1 MKTTKLVE
9 KIRESMTTAG
19 LSADDKSP
27 LLVALSGGADSVALL
42 RALLELGYDCVA
54 AHCNFHLRG
63 DESMRDERFVRDL
76 CQRLG
81 VELHVQD
88 FDVEAYKRTRRGVST
103 EMACRSL
110 RYDWFYEL
118 TMALKCRPV
127 AVAHHAD
134 DNLETF
140 FLNLLRGTG
149 INGLV
154 GMRTYDRWA
163 RIVRPM
169 LGVTRGQ
176 VLQYLHDI
184 GQDYVTDSTNLQN
197 DYRRNRLRNVVLPAI
212 DREFDNARQRIA
224 DTMRHLDD
232 ERELLDYLV
241 ARIEEDDVG
250 FYDEDTGD
258 WCYCRQK
265 LLEAPKPGMMLY
277 ALLRRSGFNRT
288 QCDQAVKASVGA
300 TFHTSSHTL
309 TVERKSFLVQWNTDT
324 SKSSSSSDDEIEID
338 WGMERQ
344 LDGRLATV
352 DGGEPFA
359 PSMVDG
365 KRRVAFNN
373 CIMSCSRV
381 VLRHWRKGDRFKP
394 FGMKGTKLI
403 SDLFVDLKFTAEQ
416 KKAVWLMEA
425 DGEIVWVLGAR
436 AAQAFVVEPGSTD
449 YVLCNYS

>member
-19 LSADDKSP
+19 LSADDKSR

-88 FDVEAYKRTRRGVST
+88 FDVEAYKRLHRGVST

-309 TVERKSFLVQWNTDT
+309 TVERKSFLVQRNT
-324 SKSSSSSDDEIEID
+324 SSSDGQSSDGEIVVD
-338 WGMERQ
+338 FDRQ
-344 LDGRLATV
+344 WHLQGRLEAV
-352 DGGEPFA
+352 AGREPFA
-359 PSMVDG
+359 TTMVDG
-365 KRRVAFNN
+365 KRRVAFGPGIRR
-373 CIMSCSRV
+373 CTRV
-381 VLRHWRKGDRFKP
+381 ALRHWRKGDRMRP
-394 FGMKGTKLI
+394 FGMRGTKLI

>member
-19 LSADDKSP
+19 LSADDKSR

-88 FDVEAYKRTRRGVST
+88 FDVEAYKRLHRGVST

-309 TVERKSFLVQWNTDT
+309 TVERKSFLVQRNT
-324 SKSSSSSDDEIEID
+324 SSSDGQSSDGEIVVD
-338 WGMERQ
+338 FDRQ
-344 LDGRLATV
+344 WHLQGRLEAV
-352 DGGEPFA
+352 AGREPFA
-359 PSMVDG
+359 TTMVDG
-365 KRRVAFNN
+365 KQRVAFGPGIRR
-373 CIMSCSRV
+373 CTRV
-381 VLRHWRKGDRFKP
+381 ALRHWRKGDRMRP
-394 FGMKGTKLI
+394 FGMRGTKLI

>member
-19 LSADDKSP
+19 LSADDKSR

-88 FDVEAYKRTRRGVST
+88 FDVEAYKRLHRGVST

-184 GQDYVTDSTNLQN
+184 GQDYVVDSTNLEN

-309 TVERKSFLVQWNTDT
+309 TVERKSFLVQRDT
-324 SKSSSSSDDEIEID
+324 SSSDGQSSDGEIVVD
-338 WGMERQ
+338 FDRQ
-344 LDGRLATV
+344 WHLQGRLEAV
-352 DGGEPFA
+352 AGREPFA
-359 PSMVDG
+359 TTMVDG
-365 KRRVAFNN
+365 KRRVAFGPGIRR
-373 CIMSCSRV
+373 CTRV
-381 VLRHWRKGDRFKP
+381 ALRHWRKGDRMRP
-394 FGMKGTKLI
+394 FGMRGTKLI

-449 YVLCNYS
+449 YVLLTYS

>member
-19 LSADDKSP
+19 LSADDKSR

-63 DESMRDERFVRDL
+63 DESMRDERFVRNL

-88 FDVEAYKRTRRGVST
+88 FDVEAYKRLHRGVST
-103 EMACRSL
+103 EMACRKL

-309 TVERKSFLVQWNTDT
+309 TVERKSFLVQRNT
-324 SKSSSSSDDEIEID
+324 SSSDGQSSDGEIVVD
-338 WGMERQ
+338 FDRQ
-344 LDGRLATV
+344 WHLQGRLEAV
-352 DGGEPFA
+352 AGREPFA
-359 PSMVDG
+359 TTMVDG
-365 KRRVAFNN
+365 KRRVAFGPGIRR
-373 CIMSCSRV
+373 CTRV
-381 VLRHWRKGDRFKP
+381 ALRHWRKGDRMRP
-394 FGMKGTKLI
+394 FGMRGTKLI

-449 YVLCNYS
+449 YVLLTYS

>member
-19 LSADDKSP
+19 LSADDKSR

-63 DESMRDERFVRDL
+63 DESMRDELFVRDL

-88 FDVEAYKRTRRGVST
+88 FDVEAYKRLHRGVST

-212 DREFDNARQRIA
+212 DREFDNARHRIA

-309 TVERKSFLVQWNTDT
+309 TVERKSFLVQRDT
-324 SKSSSSSDDEIEID
+324 SSSDGQSSDGEIVVD
-338 WGMERQ
+338 FDRQ
-344 LDGRLATV
+344 WHLQGRLEAV
-352 DGGEPFA
+352 AGREPFA
-359 PSMVDG
+359 TTMVDG
-365 KRRVAFNN
+365 KRRVAFGPGIRR
-373 CIMSCSRV
+373 CTRV
-381 VLRHWRKGDRFKP
+381 VLRHWRKGDRMRP
-394 FGMKGTKLI
+394 FGMRGTKLI

-449 YVLCNYS
+449 YVLLTYS

>member
-19 LSADDKSP
+19 LSADDKSR

-88 FDVEAYKRTRRGVST
+88 FDVEAYKRLHRGVST

-309 TVERKSFLVQWNTDT
+309 TVERKSFLVQRNT
-324 SKSSSSSDDEIEID
+324 SSSDGQSSDGEIVVD
-338 WGMERQ
+338 FDRQ
-344 LDGRLATV
+344 WHLQGRLEAV
-352 DGGEPFA
+352 AGREPFA
-359 PSMVDG
+359 TTMVDG
-365 KRRVAFNN
+365 KRRVAFGPGIRR
-373 CIMSCSRV
+373 CTRV
-381 VLRHWRKGDRFKP
+381 ALRHWRKGDRMRP
-394 FGMKGTKLI
+394 FGMRGTKLI

-449 YVLCNYS
+449 YVLLTYS

>member
-19 LSADDKSP
+19 LSADDKSR

-309 TVERKSFLVQWNTDT
+309 TVERKSFLVQWNT
-324 SKSSSSSDDEIEID
+324 SSSDGHSSDGEIVVD
-338 WGMERQ
+338 FDRQ
-344 LDGRLATV
+344 WHLQGRLEAV
-352 DGGEPFA
+352 AGREPFA
-359 PSMVDG
+359 TTMVDG
-365 KRRVAFNN
+365 KRRVAFDPGIRR
-373 CIMSCSRV
+373 CTRV
-381 VLRHWRKGDRFKP
+381 ALRHWRKGDRMRP
-394 FGMKGTKLI
+394 FGMRGTKLI

-449 YVLCNYS
+449 YVLLTYS

>member
-19 LSADDKSP
+19 LSADDKSR

-88 FDVEAYKRTRRGVST
+88 FDVEAYKRLHRGVST

-309 TVERKSFLVQWNTDT
+309 TVERKSFLVQRNT
-324 SKSSSSSDDEIEID
+324 SSSDGQSSDGEIVVD
-338 WGMERQ
+338 FDRQ
-344 LDGRLATV
+344 WHLQGRLEAV
-352 DGGEPFA
+352 AGREPFA
-359 PSMVDG
+359 TTMVDG
-365 KRRVAFNN
+365 KRRVAFGPGIRR
-373 CIMSCSRV
+373 CTRV
-381 VLRHWRKGDRFKP
+381 ALRHWRKGDRMRP
-394 FGMKGTKLI
+394 FGMRGTKLI

-449 YVLCNYS
+449 YVLLTYF

>member
-19 LSADDKSP
+19 LSADDKSR

-103 EMACRSL
+103 EMACRGL

-309 TVERKSFLVQWNTDT
+309 TVERKSFLVQRDT
-324 SKSSSSSDDEIEID
+324 SSSDGQSSDGEIVVD
-338 WGMERQ
+338 FDRQ
-344 LDGRLATV
+344 WHLQGRLEAV
-352 DGGEPFA
+352 AGREPFA
-359 PSMVDG
+359 TTMVDG
-365 KRRVAFNN
+365 KRRVAFGPGIRR
-373 CIMSCSRV
+373 CTRV
-381 VLRHWRKGDRFKP
+381 ALRHWRKGDRMRP
-394 FGMKGTKLI
+394 FGMRGTKLI

-449 YVLCNYS
+449 YVLLTFS

>member
-19 LSADDKSP
+19 LSADDKSR

-309 TVERKSFLVQWNTDT
+309 TVERKSFLVQRNT
-324 SKSSSSSDDEIEID
+324 SSSDGHSSDGEIVVD
-338 WGMERQ
+338 FDRQ
-344 LDGRLATV
+344 WHLQGRLEAV
-352 DGGEPFA
+352 AGREPFA
-359 PSMVDG
+359 TTMVDG
-365 KRRVAFNN
+365 KRRVAFGPGIRR
-373 CIMSCSRV
+373 CTRV
-381 VLRHWRKGDRFKP
+381 ALRHWRKGDRMRP
-394 FGMKGTKLI
+394 FGMRGTKLI

-416 KKAVWLMEA
+416 KKAAWLMEA

-449 YVLCNYS
+449 YVLLTYS

>member
-19 LSADDKSP
+19 LSADDKSR

-88 FDVEAYKRTRRGVST
+88 FDVEAYKRLHRGVST

-309 TVERKSFLVQWNTDT
+309 TVERKSFLVQRDT
-324 SKSSSSSDDEIEID
+324 SSSDGQSSDGEIVVD
-338 WGMERQ
+338 FDRQ
-344 LDGRLATV
+344 WHLQGRLEAV
-352 DGGEPFA
+352 AGREPFA
-359 PSMVDG
+359 TTMVDG
-365 KRRVAFNN
+365 KRRVAFGPGIRR
-373 CIMSCSRV
+373 CTRV
-381 VLRHWRKGDRFKP
+381 ALRHWRKGDRMRP
-394 FGMKGTKLI
+394 FGMRGTKLI

-449 YVLCNYS
+449 YVLLTYS

>member
-19 LSADDKSP
+19 LSADDKSR

-88 FDVEAYKRTRRGVST
+88 FDVEAYKRLHRGVST

-224 DTMRHLDD
+224 DTMWHLDD

-309 TVERKSFLVQWNTDT
+309 TVERKSFLVQRNT
-324 SKSSSSSDDEIEID
+324 SSSDGQSSDGEIVVD
-338 WGMERQ
+338 FDRQ
-344 LDGRLATV
+344 WHLQGRLEAV
-352 DGGEPFA
+352 AGREPFA
-359 PSMVDG
+359 TTMVDG
-365 KRRVAFNN
+365 KRRVAFGPGIRR
-373 CIMSCSRV
+373 CTRV
-381 VLRHWRKGDRFKP
+381 ALRHWRKGDRMRP
-394 FGMKGTKLI
+394 FGMRGTKLI

-449 YVLCNYS
+449 YVLLTYS

>member
-19 LSADDKSP
+19 LSADDKSR

-88 FDVEAYKRTRRGVST
+88 FDVEAYKRLHRGVST

-184 GQDYVTDSTNLQN
+184 GQGYVTDSTNLQN

-309 TVERKSFLVQWNTDT
+309 TVERKSFLVQRNT
-324 SKSSSSSDDEIEID
+324 SSSDGQSSDGEIVVD
-338 WGMERQ
+338 FDRQ
-344 LDGRLATV
+344 WHLQGRLEAV
-352 DGGEPFA
+352 AGREPFA
-359 PSMVDG
+359 TTMVDG
-365 KRRVAFNN
+365 KRRVAFGPGIRR
-373 CIMSCSRV
+373 CTRV
-381 VLRHWRKGDRFKP
+381 ALRHWRKGDRMRP
-394 FGMKGTKLI
+394 FGMRGTKLI

>member
-19 LSADDKSP
+19 LSADDKSR

-88 FDVEAYKRTRRGVST
+88 FDVEAYKRLHRGVST

-309 TVERKSFLVQWNTDT
+309 TVERKSFLVQRDT
-324 SKSSSSSDDEIEID
+324 SSSDGQSSDGEIVVD
-338 WGMERQ
+338 FDRQ
-344 LDGRLATV
+344 WHLQGRLEAV
-352 DGGEPFA
+352 AGREPFA
-359 PSMVDG
+359 TTMVDG
-365 KRRVAFNN
+365 KRRVAFGPGIRR
-373 CIMSCSRV
+373 CTRV
-381 VLRHWRKGDRFKP
+381 ALRHWRKGDRMRP
-394 FGMKGTKLI
+394 FGMRGTKLI

>member
-1 MKTTKLVE
+1 MMHQVVE
-9 KIRESMTTAG
+9 KIAQAMAAAG
-19 LSADDKSP
+19 LSPGGKHP

-154 GMRTYDRWA
+154 GMRPYDRLA

-169 LGVTRGQ
+169 LGLTRGQ

-197 DYRRNRLRNVVLPAI
+197 DYLRNRLRNVVLPAI

-232 ERELLDYLV
+232 ERELLDFLV
-241 ARIEEDDVG
+241 ARLEEDDVG
-250 FYDEDTGD
+250 VYDEDTGD

-277 ALLRRSGFNRT
+277 ALIRRSGFNRT

-300 TFHTSSHTL
+300 KFFSERFTL
-309 TVERKSFLVQWNTDT
+309 TVERKVFLVQSDAGLCDDT
-324 SKSSSSSDDEIEID
+324 AESDEEIVVDFDSE
-338 WGMERQ
+338 WH
-344 LDGRLATV
+344 LDGRLSVVARRQ
-352 DGGEPFA
+352 PFA
-359 PSMVDG
+359 TTMVDG
-365 KRRVAFNN
+365 KRCVAFGPGIRR
-373 CIMSCSRV
+373 CTRV
-381 VLRHWRKGDRFKP
+381 VLRHWRKGDRMRP
-394 FGMKGTKLI
+394 FGMRGTKLI

-449 YVLCNYS
+449 YVLLTYS

>member
-19 LSADDKSP
+19 LSADDKSR

-88 FDVEAYKRTRRGVST
+88 FDVEAYKRLHRGVST

-309 TVERKSFLVQWNTDT
+309 TVERKSFLVQRNT
-324 SKSSSSSDDEIEID
+324 SSSDGQSSDGEIVVD
-338 WGMERQ
+338 FDRQ
-344 LDGRLATV
+344 WHLQGRLEAV
-352 DGGEPFA
+352 AGREPFA
-359 PSMVDG
+359 TTMVDG
-365 KRRVAFNN
+365 KRRVAFGPGIRR
-373 CIMSCSRV
+373 CTRV
-381 VLRHWRKGDRFKP
+381 ALRHWRKGDRMRP
-394 FGMKGTKLI
+394 FGMRGTKLI

-449 YVLCNYS
+449 YVLCNILS

>member
-19 LSADDKSP
+19 LSADDKSR

-88 FDVEAYKRTRRGVST
+88 FDVEAYKRLHRGVST

-309 TVERKSFLVQWNTDT
+309 TVERKSFLVQRNT
-324 SKSSSSSDDEIEID
+324 SSSDGQSSDGEIVVD
-338 WGMERQ
+338 FDRQ
-344 LDGRLATV
+344 WHLQGRLEAV
-352 DGGEPFA
+352 AGREPFA
-359 PSMVDG
+359 TTMVDG
-365 KRRVAFNN
+365 KRRVAFGPGIRR
-373 CIMSCSRV
+373 CTRV
-381 VLRHWRKGDRFKP
+381 ALRHWRKGDRMRP
-394 FGMKGTKLI
+394 FGMRGTKLI
-403 SDLFVDLKFTAEQ
+403 SDL
-416 KKAVWLMEA
+416 
-425 DGEIVWVLGAR
+425 LGAR

-449 YVLCNYS
+449 YVLLTYF